1 MKEQEIT
8 AIPLDNPS
16 LDLPDTS
23 YGLSNEKLND
33 NQLKIGTNRDIYRSQ
48 YFALDI
54 FGSSGTWDITY
65 RDIVYQYMWENKKGA
80 KSMVAPILSWLG
92 DITYS
97 ASLNYSTDYFW
108 SYVILVPPT
117 WVLEIHAT
125 FVTSTQILR
134 IWRTWSTRYLKW
146 SSLDMDNT
154 NNHIILMNTGTTHNK
169 ITLKYATSA
178 SDIPRF
184 WIFMKV
190 IY

>member
-1 MKEQEIT
+1 MEKELK
-8 AIPLDNPS
+8 AISLDNPS
-16 LDLPDTS
+16 LNLPETS

-108 SYVILVPPT
+108 SYVVLVPPT
-117 WVLEIHAT
+117 GILEINSIFYA
-125 FVTSTQILR
+125 STESVR
-134 IWRTWSTRYLKW
+134 IWTTGSMRYLKW
-146 SSLDMDNT
+146 SSKDMSNT
-154 NNHIILMNTGTTHNK
+154 NNHIILINNWTTHNR
-169 ITLKYATSA
+169 ITIQYATTA
-178 SDIPRF
+178 SDVPRF